1 MGFIQVGDSS
11 ISGELSAG
19 SVSGEESE
27 LCVSKAAR
35 LIHLMMRE
43 GVLLA

>member
-1 MGFIQVGDSS
+1 MVGVIRVGDSS

-27 LCVSKAAR
+27 LCTSKAVR
-35 LIHLMMRE
+35 LIRCVVR
-43 GVLLA
+43 GRYS

>member
-1 MGFIQVGDSS
+1 MGDSS

-19 SVSGEESE
+19 LVSGEDSE
-27 LCVSKAAR
+27 LCDSKAVK
-35 LIHLMMRE
+35 LIRRVVKG

>member
-1 MGFIQVGDSS
+1 MGVIRVGDSS

-27 LCVSKAAR
+27 LCASKAAR
-35 LIHLMMRE
+35 LIRRVME
-43 GVLLA
+43 GGVLLA

>member
-27 LCVSKAAR
+27 LCASKAAR
-35 LIHLMMRE
+35 LIRLVMKERYS
-43 GVLLA
+43 

>member
-1 MGFIQVGDSS
+1 MVGVIRVGDSS

-27 LCVSKAAR
+27 LCACKAAKFIR
-35 LIHLMMRE
+35 RVVR
-43 GVLLA
+43 GVHS

>member
-1 MGFIQVGDSS
+1 MGVIQVGDSS

-27 LCVSKAAR
+27 LCASKAAKFICR
-35 LIHLMMRE
+35 MMR
-43 GVLLA
+43 GVHS

>member
-1 MGFIQVGDSS
+1 MGGIRVGASS

-27 LCVSKAAR
+27 LCASKATR
-35 LIHLMMRE
+35 LICHVVR
-43 GVLLA
+43 VVRS

>member
-1 MGFIQVGDSS
+1 MEVIRVGDSS

-27 LCVSKAAR
+27 LCANKAAK
-35 LIHLMMRE
+35 LIRRVVE
-43 GVLLA
+43 GMYS